1 MNHTFATAFAL
12 LITLLCC
19 TSAIAND
26 PSTDDLEKATRSV
39 WELGLQSLIQTEQ
52 SSRNLSAQLDLFLAE
67 PTATGLTQLRQEW
80 RNCHQ
85 QWQHHAPWMA
95 LARSQP
101 RHFATLNRHYFSI
114 DASDLQPGYLDAVQ
128 GYPFTGIVNDISIV
142 LTADNL
148 RQQHG
153 LTDHREVSLGFH
165 ALEFL
170 LWGEQGERPFN
181 DFTAITDIS
190 AEQNAAGLTTSDLP
204 NNRRRTLLRLT
215 TQLLADDLQRL
226 RQDWQNPLSATS
238 RSYLQLPPPRRLE
251 ILRHT
256 LRELLALEL
265 PDQLLQFAG
274 SDQST
279 HHNQFAGDT
288 QQHYLAVLTGVET
301 LLTQGESPLL
311 NQLLTAETAPDWQRQ
326 LQNLIAGLN
335 EAMQEKEEGGT
346 SKLASLRE
354 QLPLLAVALA
364 GEPADTTAERP

>member
-1 MNHTFATAFAL
+1 
-12 LITLLCC
+12 
-19 TSAIAND
+19 
-26 PSTDDLEKATRSV
+26 
-39 WELGLQSLIQTEQ
+39 
-52 SSRNLSAQLDLFLAE
+52 
-67 PTATGLTQLRQEW
+67 
-80 RNCHQ
+80 
-85 QWQHHAPWMA
+85 
-95 LARSQP
+95 
-101 RHFATLNRHYFSI
+101 
-114 DASDLQPGYLDAVQ
+114 
-128 GYPFTGIVNDISIV
+128 
-142 LTADNL
+142 
-148 RQQHG
+148 
-153 LTDHREVSLGFH
+153 
-165 ALEFL
+165 
-170 LWGEQGERPFN
+170 
-181 DFTAITDIS
+181 
-190 AEQNAAGLTTSDLP
+190 
-204 NNRRRTLLRLT
+204 
-215 TQLLADDLQRL
+215 LADDLQRL
-226 RQDWQNPLSATS
+226 RQDWQNPLSTTS

-274 SDQST
+274 SDQSA

-311 NQLLTAETAPDWQRQ
+311 NQLLTPETAPDWQRQ